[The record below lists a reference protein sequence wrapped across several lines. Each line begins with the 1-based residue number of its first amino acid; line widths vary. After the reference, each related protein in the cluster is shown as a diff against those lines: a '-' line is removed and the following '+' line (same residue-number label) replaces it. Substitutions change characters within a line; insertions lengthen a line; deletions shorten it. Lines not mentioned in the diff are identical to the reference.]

1 MDIAQILEYVDEA
14 VWAKTGEHLNDL
26 QRRII
31 AGILQRQTYAEVAK
45 NNGYSDKHVKKASH
59 ELLRMLS
66 DVFGEP
72 VKKSNL
78 ASVLERQIN
87 VNITFGNKN
96 NRHKNI
102 IGIGS
107 INNCQDPC
115 PATPDKSQ
123 PATADAQQDSNNH
136 INIETIDKLRG
147 FGLRDEQ
154 IADALGLP
162 LEAVEQI

>member
-1 MDIAQILEYVDEA
+1 MDIPQILDYVDEA

-31 AGILQRQTYAEVAK
+31 AGILQRQTYAEVAQ
-45 NNGYSDKHVKKASH
+45 NNRYSEKHVKKASH
-59 ELLRMLS
+59 QLLQMLS
-66 DVFGEP
+66 DVFGEH

-78 ASVLERQIN
+78 ESVLERQIN

-96 NRHKNI
+96 NPKNI
-102 IGIGS
+102 ISIGS
-107 INNCQDPC
+107 INNCPDPS

-123 PATADAQQDSNNH
+123 PATPDGQQDSNNH

-154 IADALGLP
+154 IAEALGLP
-162 LEAVEQI
+162 LEVVEEI